1 MPELEST
8 ATVAVIGAGTMGAGI
23 AQVAAAAGHMV
34 LLYDLNNDA
43 IFTGIDVIRK
53 GLAKQ
58 VDRGK
63 MKAADC
69 DALISRIRPSSK
81 LSDVSEARLVIEAIV
96 EDLVVKQTLFSDL
109 ETLCDSDTIFAS
121 NTSSLSITSIA
132 SKLENPARCLG
143 MHFFNP
149 APVLKLVEVVSGLAT
164 SRRTAQTIY
173 DTAKTWGKVP
183 VFARS
188 TPGFIVNR
196 VARPFYAE
204 GLRVLE
210 EGGAD
215 VVTIDTIVRET
226 GGFRMG
232 PFELMDLIGLDV
244 NYAVTRSVFDAYYQD
259 PRYRPSLRQRELV
272 DAGLLGRKSG
282 KGFYDYGC
290 DEKPVA
296 DSRDHQSP
304 PETVEVIGDLGV
316 ASLLVTQMQDIDVR
330 LECHHNG
337 ADTHLLID
345 GVTVMLTDG
354 RSATEVSAERG
365 QHELVVFDLA
375 FDYLKAKRV
384 VLASADQTS
393 ESALNT
399 VCGLFQALGKE
410 VTVINDVPGLLV
422 MRTVCM
428 LANEAADAVNQGVA
442 DVADIDIAMCTG
454 ANYPRGPLAWADSL
468 SIKNVFQVLDN
479 LHHSYGEDRYRP
491 SILLR
496 RKALA
501 KTPFYC

>member
-1 MPELEST
+1 M
-8 ATVAVIGAGTMGAGI
+8 
-23 AQVAAAAGHMV
+23 

-43 IFTGIDVIRK
+43 VFTGIEVVRK

-63 MKAADC
+63 MKAADR
-69 DALISRIRPSSK
+69 DALINRIRPSSE
-81 LSDVSEARLVIEAIV
+81 LSDLSEAGLVIEAID
-96 EDLVVKQTLFSDL
+96 EDLAVKQALFGDL
-109 ETLCDSDTIFAS
+109 EKLCNNDTIFAS

-132 SKLENPARCLG
+132 SRLENPARCLG

-149 APVLKLVEVVSGLAT
+149 APVLRLVEVVSGLAT
-164 SRRTAQTIY
+164 DRNIARIVY
-173 DTAKTWGKVP
+173 DTAQSWGKVP

-215 VVTIDTIVRET
+215 VATLDTIVRET

-244 NYAVTRSVFDAYYQD
+244 NYAVTCSVFDAFYQD
-259 PRYRPSLRQRELV
+259 PRYKPSLRQQELV
-272 DAGLLGRKSG
+272 DAGFLGRKSG
-282 KGFYDYGC
+282 RGFYDYEC
-290 DEKPVA
+290 DERPVVV
-296 DSRDHQSP
+296 SRAHESP

-316 ASLLVTQMQDIDVR
+316 ASLLVPQMQDIDVQVER
-330 LECHHNG
+330 HHNE
-337 ADTHLLID
+337 ADTYLVID

-354 RSATEVSAERG
+354 RSATEVSAETGR
-365 QHELVVFDLA
+365 HELVVFDLA
-375 FDYLKAKRV
+375 FDYLKARRV
-384 VLASADQTS
+384 VLARADQTS
-393 ESALNT
+393 ESALNN

-442 DVADIDIAMCTG
+442 DVADIDTAMCNG
-454 ANYPRGPLAWADSL
+454 VNYPKGPLAWADSL
-468 SIKNVFQVLDN
+468 SIKNVLHVLEN

-501 KTPFYC
+501 KTRFYG